1 MKIVIA
7 PDSFKETLSAFE
19 VASAIESSF
28 QNVFPEAEIIK
39 IPIADGGEGTVE
51 AIVRATDGSFEFS
64 EVEGPMG
71 NITSAKWGMLG
82 NSKTAVIEIA
92 EACGLHLVQ
101 ANKRNPMTASS
112 FGVGQLVVAAL
123 DKGAKKIIIGLG
135 GSATNDGGY
144 GFLRAIGVQFL
155 DSEGN
160 ELNGHFET
168 LSLLSD
174 INFNHIDTRIKNT
187 SFEIACDVDNPL
199 LGEKG
204 ASKVFAAQK
213 GASNKMI
220 EELESIMTNYYEII
234 SSQLGRQLNDR
245 PRFGAAGGL
254 GFGISA
260 FINSELKSG
269 INIVLEALNFNQYL
283 LDADLVITG
292 EGRIDSQ
299 SERGKAPIG
308 VIKYANQLN
317 CKVIVIAG
325 SVDDPKTFNQKFNVT
340 NSYGIVN
347 AKFSIEKAF
356 EDPYGCLKS
365 VSQKAAEDFKV
376 LVT

>member
-19 VASAIESSF
+19 VASTIESSF

-51 AIVRATDGSFEFS
+51 AMVRATDGSFEFS

-187 SFEIACDVDNPL
+187 SIEIACDVDSPL

-234 SSQLGRQLNDR
+234 SSQLGSQLNDR
-245 PRFGAAGGL
+245 PGFGAAGGL

-260 FINSELKSG
+260 CINSELKSG

>member
-19 VASAIESSF
+19 VASTIESSF

-51 AIVRATDGSFEFS
+51 AMVRATDGSFEFS

-187 SFEIACDVDNPL
+187 SIEIACDVDNPL

-234 SSQLGRQLNDR
+234 SSQLGSQLNDR
-245 PRFGAAGGL
+245 PGFGAAGGL

-292 EGRIDSQ
+292 EGRIESQ

>member
-19 VASAIESSF
+19 VASTIESSF

-51 AIVRATDGSFEFS
+51 AMVRATDGSFEFS

-187 SFEIACDVDNPL
+187 SIEIACDVDNPL

-220 EELESIMTNYYEII
+220 EELESIITNYYEII
-234 SSQLGRQLNDR
+234 SSQLGSQLNDR
-245 PRFGAAGGL
+245 PGFGAAGGL

>member
-51 AIVRATDGSFEFS
+51 AMVRATDGSFEFS

-187 SFEIACDVDNPL
+187 SIEIACDVDNPL

-234 SSQLGRQLNDR
+234 SSQLGSQLNDR
-245 PRFGAAGGL
+245 PGFGAAGGL

-340 NSYGIVN
+340 NSYGIIN

-356 EDPYGCLKS
+356 EEPYGCLKS

>member
-19 VASAIESSF
+19 VASTIESSF

-51 AIVRATDGSFEFS
+51 AMVRATDGSFEFS

-187 SFEIACDVDNPL
+187 SIEIACDVDNPL
-199 LGEKG
+199 LGDKG
-204 ASKVFAAQK
+204 ATRVFAAQK

-234 SSQLGRQLNDR
+234 SSQLGSQLNDR
-245 PRFGAAGGL
+245 PGFGAAGGL

>member
-19 VASAIESSF
+19 VASTIESSF

-51 AIVRATDGSFEFS
+51 AMVRATDGSFEFS

-123 DKGAKKIIIGLG
+123 DKGAKKSIIGLG

-187 SFEIACDVDNPL
+187 SIEIACDVDNPL

-234 SSQLGRQLNDR
+234 SSQLGSQLNDR
-245 PRFGAAGGL
+245 PGFGAAGGL

>member
-19 VASAIESSF
+19 VASTIESSF

-51 AIVRATDGSFEFS
+51 AMVRATDGSFEFS

-187 SFEIACDVDNPL
+187 SIEIACDVDNPL

-234 SSQLGRQLNDR
+234 SSQLGSQLNDR
-245 PRFGAAGGL
+245 PGFGAAGGL

-365 VSQKAAEDFKV
+365 VSQKAAEDYKV

>member
-19 VASAIESSF
+19 VASAIESGF

-39 IPIADGGEGTVE
+39 IPIADGGEGTVD
-51 AIVRATDGSFEFS
+51 AMVRATNGSFEFS

-71 NITSAKWGMLG
+71 ENTRAKWGMLG

-92 EACGLHLVQ
+92 EACGLHLVS
-101 ANKRNPMTASS
+101 ANKRNPMAASS
-112 FGVGQLVVAAL
+112 YGVGQLVIAAL

-135 GSATNDGGY
+135 GSSTNDGGY

-155 DSEGN
+155 DSKGN

-174 INFNHIDTRIKNT
+174 INLSHIDKRIMNT
-187 SFEIACDVDNPL
+187 SIEIACDVDNPL
-199 LGEKG
+199 LGHQG
-204 ASKVFAAQK
+204 ATRVFAAQK

-220 EELESIMTNYYEII
+220 EELESIMTHYYEVI
-234 SSQLGRQLNDR
+234 SGQLKSQARDQPG
-245 PRFGAAGGL
+245 FGAAGGL

-260 FINSELKSG
+260 FSNSELKSG
-269 INIVLEALNFNQYL
+269 ISIVLETLNFNQYL

-308 VIKYANQLN
+308 VIRYANQFN
-317 CKVIVIAG
+317 CRVFVIAG
-325 SVDDPKTFNQKFNVT
+325 SVDDPKVFNQKFNVT

-347 AKFSIEKAF
+347 EKFSIEKAF
-356 EDPYGCLKS
+356 EDPYGCLKN
-365 VSQKAAEDFKV
+365 VSQKAAEDFKA

>member
-19 VASAIESSF
+19 VASAIESGF

-39 IPIADGGEGTVE
+39 IPIADGGEGTVD
-51 AIVRATDGSFEFS
+51 AMVRATNGSFEFS

-71 NITSAKWGMLG
+71 ENTRAKWGMLG

-92 EACGLHLVQ
+92 EACGLHLVS
-101 ANKRNPMTASS
+101 ANKRNPMAASS
-112 FGVGQLVVAAL
+112 YGVGQLVIAAL

-135 GSATNDGGY
+135 GSSTNDGGY

-155 DSEGN
+155 DSKGN

-174 INFNHIDTRIKNT
+174 INLSHIDKRIMNT
-187 SFEIACDVDNPL
+187 SIEIACDVDNPL
-199 LGEKG
+199 LGHQG
-204 ASKVFAAQK
+204 ATRVFAAQK

-220 EELESIMTNYYEII
+220 EELESIMTHYYEVI
-234 SSQLGRQLNDR
+234 SGQLKSQARDQPG
-245 PRFGAAGGL
+245 FGAAGGL

-260 FINSELKSG
+260 FSNSELKSG
-269 INIVLEALNFNQYL
+269 ISIVLETLNFNQYL

-308 VIKYANQLN
+308 VISYANQLN
-317 CKVIVIAG
+317 CRVFIIAG
-325 SVDDPKTFNQKFNVT
+325 SVDDPKVFNQKFNVT

-347 AKFSIEKAF
+347 EKFSIEKAF
-356 EDPYGCLKS
+356 EDPYGCLKN
-365 VSQKAAEDFKV
+365 VSQKAAEDFKA

>member
-51 AIVRATDGSFEFS
+51 AMVRATDGSFEFS

-155 DSEGN
+155 DSQGN

-234 SSQLGRQLNDR
+234 SSQLGSQLNDR
-245 PRFGAAGGL
+245 PGFGAAGGL

>member
-51 AIVRATDGSFEFS
+51 AMVRATDGSFEFS

-112 FGVGQLVVAAL
+112 FGVGQLAVAAL

-234 SSQLGRQLNDR
+234 SSQLGSQLNDR
-245 PRFGAAGGL
+245 PGFGAAGGL

>member
-19 VASAIESSF
+19 VASTIESSF

-51 AIVRATDGSFEFS
+51 AMVRATDGSFEFS

-187 SFEIACDVDNPL
+187 SIEIACDVDNPL

-234 SSQLGRQLNDR
+234 SSQLGSQLNDR
-245 PRFGAAGGL
+245 PGFGAAGGL

-283 LDADLVITG
+283 LYADLVITG

>member
-19 VASAIESSF
+19 VASTIESSF

-51 AIVRATDGSFEFS
+51 AMVRATDGSFEFS

-82 NSKTAVIEIA
+82 SSKTAVIEIA

-187 SFEIACDVDNPL
+187 SIEIACDVDNPL

-234 SSQLGRQLNDR
+234 SSQLGSQLNDR
-245 PRFGAAGGL
+245 PGFGAAGGL

>member
-19 VASAIESSF
+19 VASTIESSF

-51 AIVRATDGSFEFS
+51 AMVRATDGSFEFS

-187 SFEIACDVDNPL
+187 SIEIACDVDNPL

-234 SSQLGRQLNDR
+234 SSQLGSQLNDR
-245 PRFGAAGGL
+245 PGFGAAGGL

-356 EDPYGCLKS
+356 EDPYECLKS

>member
-19 VASAIESSF
+19 VASTIESSF

-39 IPIADGGEGTVE
+39 IPIADGGEGTVD
-51 AIVRATDGSFEFS
+51 AMVSATNGSLMFS

-71 NITSAKWGMLG
+71 EITRAKWGMLG

-92 EACGLHLVQ
+92 EACGLHLVS
-101 ANKRNPMTASS
+101 ADKRNPMAASS
-112 FGVGQLVVAAL
+112 FGVGQLLIAAL
-123 DKGAKKIIIGLG
+123 DKGAEKIIIGLG
-135 GSATNDGGY
+135 GSATNDGGF

-155 DSEGN
+155 DSRGN
-160 ELNGHFET
+160 ELKGHFET
-168 LSLLSD
+168 ISLLSD
-174 INFNHIDTRIKNT
+174 IDLSHIDIRIKQT
-187 SFEIACDVDNPL
+187 SIEIACDVDNPL
-199 LGEKG
+199 LGDQG
-204 ASKVFAAQK
+204 ASAVFAAQK

-220 EELESIMTNYYEII
+220 EELESIMAHYYGII
-234 SSQLGRQLNDR
+234 SSKLNSQLLDQPG
-245 PRFGAAGGL
+245 FGAAGGL
-254 GFGISA
+254 GFGIKA
-260 FINSELKSG
+260 FLNSELKSG

-283 LDADLVITG
+283 MDADLVITG

-299 SERGKAPIG
+299 SVRGKAPIG
-308 VIKYANQLN
+308 VINYANQLN
-317 CKVIVIAG
+317 CRVFVIAG

-347 AKFSIEKAF
+347 EKFSIEKAF
-356 EDPYGCLKS
+356 EDPYGCLKN
-365 VSQKAAEDFKV
+365 VSQKAAEDFRV

>member
-19 VASAIESSF
+19 VASAIESGF

-39 IPIADGGEGTVE
+39 IPIADGGEGTVD
-51 AIVRATDGSFEFS
+51 AMVRATNGSFEFS

-71 NITSAKWGMLG
+71 DITRAKWGMLG
-82 NSKTAVIEIA
+82 KSKTAVIEIA
-92 EACGLHLVQ
+92 EACGLHLVS
-101 ANKRNPMTASS
+101 ANKRNPMAASS
-112 FGVGQLVVAAL
+112 YGVGQLVIAAL

-155 DSEGN
+155 DSKGN

-168 LSLLSD
+168 LNLLSD
-174 INFNHIDTRIKNT
+174 INLSHIDTRIKST
-187 SFEIACDVDNPL
+187 LIEIACDVDNPL
-199 LGEKG
+199 LGDQG
-204 ASKVFAAQK
+204 ATRVFAAQK
-213 GASNKMI
+213 GASNQMI
-220 EELESIMTNYYEII
+220 EDLESIMTHYYEII
-234 SSQLGRQLNDR
+234 SGQLKNQAHDQPG
-245 PRFGAAGGL
+245 FGAAGGL

-260 FINSELKSG
+260 FLNAELKSG
-269 INIVLEALNFNQYL
+269 ISIVLESLNFNQYL

-308 VIKYANQLN
+308 VINYANQLN
-317 CKVIVIAG
+317 RRVFVIAG
-325 SVDDPKTFNQKFNVT
+325 SVDDPKVFNQKFNVT

-347 AKFSIEKAF
+347 EKFSIERAF
-356 EDPYGCLKS
+356 EDPYGCLKNI
-365 VSQKAAEDFKV
+365 SQKAAEDFKA
-376 LVT
+376 LVA

>member
-51 AIVRATDGSFEFS
+51 AMVRATDGSFEFS

-187 SFEIACDVDNPL
+187 SIEIACDVDNPL

-234 SSQLGRQLNDR
+234 SSQLGSQLNDR
-245 PRFGAAGGL
+245 PGFGAAGGL

-269 INIVLEALNFNQYL
+269 INIVLDALNFNQYL

-292 EGRIDSQ
+292 EGQIDSQ

>member
-19 VASAIESSF
+19 VASAIESGF

-39 IPIADGGEGTVE
+39 IPIADGGEGTVD
-51 AIVRATDGSFEFS
+51 AMVRATNGSFEFS

-71 NITSAKWGMLG
+71 DITRAKWGMLG
-82 NSKTAVIEIA
+82 KSKTAVIEIA
-92 EACGLHLVQ
+92 EACGLHLVS
-101 ANKRNPMTASS
+101 ANKRNPMAASS
-112 FGVGQLVVAAL
+112 YGVGQLVIAAL

-155 DSEGN
+155 DSKGN

-168 LSLLSD
+168 LNLLSD
-174 INFNHIDTRIKNT
+174 INLSHIDTRIKST
-187 SFEIACDVDNPL
+187 LIEIACDVDNPL
-199 LGEKG
+199 LGDQG
-204 ASKVFAAQK
+204 ATRVFAAQK
-213 GASNKMI
+213 GASNQMI
-220 EELESIMTNYYEII
+220 EELESIMTHYYEII
-234 SSQLGRQLNDR
+234 SGQLKNQAHDQRG
-245 PRFGAAGGL
+245 FGAAGGL

-260 FINSELKSG
+260 FLNSELKSG
-269 INIVLEALNFNQYL
+269 ISLVLESLNFNQYL

-308 VIKYANQLN
+308 VINYANQLN
-317 CKVIVIAG
+317 RRVFVIAG
-325 SVDDPKTFNQKFNVT
+325 SVDDPKVFNQKFNVT

-347 AKFSIEKAF
+347 EKFSIERAF
-356 EDPYGCLKS
+356 EDPYGCLKNI
-365 VSQKAAEDFKV
+365 SQKAAEDFKA
-376 LVT
+376 LVA

>member
-19 VASAIESSF
+19 VASTIESSF

-51 AIVRATDGSFEFS
+51 AMVRATDGSFEFS

-187 SFEIACDVDNPL
+187 SIEIACDVDNPL

-234 SSQLGRQLNDR
+234 SSQLGSQLNDR
-245 PRFGAAGGL
+245 PGFGAAGGL

-325 SVDDPKTFNQKFNVT
+325 SVEDPKTFNQKFNVT

-347 AKFSIEKAF
+347 TKFSIEKAF

>member
-7 PDSFKETLSAFE
+7 PDSFKETLSASE

-28 QNVFPEAEIIK
+28 QNVFPDAEIIK
-39 IPIADGGEGTVE
+39 IPIADGGEGTVD
-51 AIVRATDGSFEFS
+51 AMVRATNGSFEFS

-71 NITSAKWGMLG
+71 EITKAKWGMLG

-101 ANKRNPMTASS
+101 ANKRNPMAASS
-112 FGVGQLVVAAL
+112 IGVGQLVIAAL

-135 GSATNDGGY
+135 GSATNDGGF
-144 GFLRAIGVQFL
+144 GFLRAIGVHFL
-155 DSEGN
+155 DSKGN

-168 LSLLSD
+168 LNLLSD
-174 INFNHIDTRIKNT
+174 INLSHIDTRIKNT
-187 SFEIACDVDNPL
+187 SIEVACDVDNPL
-199 LGEKG
+199 LGDQG
-204 ASKVFAAQK
+204 ASAVFASQK

-220 EELESIMTNYYEII
+220 EELESIMAHYYGIT
-234 SSQLGRQLNDR
+234 SSKLSIQLSDQPGY
-245 PRFGAAGGL
+245 GAAGGL
-254 GFGISA
+254 GFA
-260 FINSELKSG
+260 FKAFLNSELKSG
-269 INIVLEALNFNQYL
+269 INTVLETLNFNQYL

-299 SERGKAPIG
+299 SLRGKAPIG
-308 VIKYANQLN
+308 VINYANQLN
-317 CKVIVIAG
+317 CRVFVIAG

-340 NSYGIVN
+340 NSYSIVN
-347 AKFSIEKAF
+347 EKLSVEKAF
-356 EDPYGCLKS
+356 EDPYGCLKK
-365 VSQKAAEDFKV
+365 VSQKAAEDFRE

>member
-19 VASAIESSF
+19 VASTIESSF

-51 AIVRATDGSFEFS
+51 AMVRATDGSFEFS

-187 SFEIACDVDNPL
+187 SIEIACDVDSPL

-204 ASKVFAAQK
+204 ASKVFATQK

-234 SSQLGRQLNDR
+234 SSQLGSQLNDR
-245 PRFGAAGGL
+245 PGFGAAGGL

-269 INIVLEALNFNQYL
+269 INIVLEALNINQYL

>member
-19 VASAIESSF
+19 VASAIESGF

-39 IPIADGGEGTVE
+39 IPIADGGEGTVD
-51 AIVRATDGSFEFS
+51 AMVRATNGSFEFS

-71 NITSAKWGMLG
+71 DITRAKWGMLG
-82 NSKTAVIEIA
+82 KSKTAVIEIA
-92 EACGLHLVQ
+92 EACGLHLVS
-101 ANKRNPMTASS
+101 ANKRNPMAASS
-112 FGVGQLVVAAL
+112 YGVGQLVIAAL

-155 DSEGN
+155 DSKGN

-168 LSLLSD
+168 LNLLSD
-174 INFNHIDTRIKNT
+174 INLSHIDTRIKST
-187 SFEIACDVDNPL
+187 LIEIACDVDNPL
-199 LGEKG
+199 LGDQG
-204 ASKVFAAQK
+204 ATRVFAAQK
-213 GASNKMI
+213 GASNQMI
-220 EELESIMTNYYEII
+220 EELESIMTHYYEII
-234 SSQLGRQLNDR
+234 SGQLKNQAHDQPG
-245 PRFGAAGGL
+245 FGAAGGL

-260 FINSELKSG
+260 FLNSELKSG
-269 INIVLEALNFNQYL
+269 ISIVLESLNFNQYL

-308 VIKYANQLN
+308 VINYANQLN
-317 CKVIVIAG
+317 RRVFVIAG
-325 SVDDPKTFNQKFNVT
+325 SVDDPKVFNQKFNVT

-347 AKFSIEKAF
+347 EKFSIERAF
-356 EDPYGCLKS
+356 EDPYGCLKNI
-365 VSQKAAEDFKV
+365 SQKAAEDFKA
-376 LVT
+376 LVA

>member
-19 VASAIESSF
+19 VASTIESSF

-51 AIVRATDGSFEFS
+51 AMVRATDGSFEFS

-187 SFEIACDVDNPL
+187 SIEIACDVDNQL

-234 SSQLGRQLNDR
+234 SSQLGSQLNDR
-245 PRFGAAGGL
+245 PGFGAAGGL

>member
-19 VASAIESSF
+19 VASTIESSF

-51 AIVRATDGSFEFS
+51 AMVRATDGSFEFS

-234 SSQLGRQLNDR
+234 SSQLGNQLNDR
-245 PRFGAAGGL
+245 PGFGAAGGL

>member
-19 VASAIESSF
+19 VASAIESGF

-39 IPIADGGEGTVE
+39 IPIADGGEGTVD
-51 AIVRATDGSFEFS
+51 AMVRATNGSFEFS
-64 EVEGPMG
+64 EVEGPMVE
-71 NITSAKWGMLG
+71 NTRARWGMLG

-92 EACGLHLVQ
+92 EACGLHLVS
-101 ANKRNPMTASS
+101 ANKRNPMAASS
-112 FGVGQLVVAAL
+112 YGVGQLVIAAL

-144 GFLRAIGVQFL
+144 GFLKAIGVQFL
-155 DSEGN
+155 DSKGN

-174 INFNHIDTRIKNT
+174 INLSHIDNRIKNT
-187 SFEIACDVDNPL
+187 SIEIACDVDNLL
-199 LGEKG
+199 LGHQG
-204 ASKVFAAQK
+204 ATRVFAAQK

-220 EELESIMTNYYEII
+220 EELESIMTHYYEVI
-234 SSQLGRQLNDR
+234 SGQLKSQAHDQPG
-245 PRFGAAGGL
+245 FGAAGGL

-260 FINSELKSG
+260 FLNSELKSG
-269 INIVLEALNFNQYL
+269 ISIVLETLNFNQYL
-283 LDADLVITG
+283 LNADLVITG

-317 CKVIVIAG
+317 CRAFVIAG
-325 SVDDPKTFNQKFNVT
+325 SVDDPKVFNQKFNVT

-347 AKFSIEKAF
+347 EKFSIEKAF
-356 EDPYGCLKS
+356 EDPYGCLKN
-365 VSQKAAEDFKV
+365 VSQKAAEDFKA

>member
-19 VASAIESSF
+19 VASAIESGF

-39 IPIADGGEGTVE
+39 IPIADGGEGTVD
-51 AIVRATDGSFEFS
+51 AMVRATNGSFEFS

-71 NITSAKWGMLG
+71 DITRAKWGMLG
-82 NSKTAVIEIA
+82 KSKTAVIEIA
-92 EACGLHLVQ
+92 EACGLHLVS
-101 ANKRNPMTASS
+101 ANKRNPMAASS
-112 FGVGQLVVAAL
+112 YGVGQLVIAAL

-155 DSEGN
+155 DSKGN

-168 LSLLSD
+168 LNLLSD
-174 INFNHIDTRIKNT
+174 INLSHIDTRIKST
-187 SFEIACDVDNPL
+187 LIEIACDVDNPL
-199 LGEKG
+199 LGDQG
-204 ASKVFAAQK
+204 ATRVFAAQK
-213 GASNKMI
+213 GASNQMI
-220 EELESIMTNYYEII
+220 EELESIMTHYYEII
-234 SSQLGRQLNDR
+234 SGQLKNQAHDQPG
-245 PRFGAAGGL
+245 FGAAGGL

-260 FINSELKSG
+260 FLNAELKSG
-269 INIVLEALNFNQYL
+269 ISIVLESLNFNQYL

-308 VIKYANQLN
+308 VINYANQLN
-317 CKVIVIAG
+317 RRVFVIAG
-325 SVDDPKTFNQKFNVT
+325 SVDDPKVFNQKFNVT

-347 AKFSIEKAF
+347 EKFSIERAF
-356 EDPYGCLKS
+356 EDPYGCLKNI
-365 VSQKAAEDFKV
+365 SQKAAEDFKA
-376 LVT
+376 LVA

>member
-19 VASAIESSF
+19 VASAIESGF

-39 IPIADGGEGTVE
+39 IPIADGGEGTVD
-51 AIVRATDGSFEFS
+51 AMVRATNWSFEFS

-71 NITSAKWGMLG
+71 DITRAKWGMLG
-82 NSKTAVIEIA
+82 KSKTAVIEIA
-92 EACGLHLVQ
+92 EACGLHLVS
-101 ANKRNPMTASS
+101 ANKRNPMAASS
-112 FGVGQLVVAAL
+112 YGVGQLVIAAL

-155 DSEGN
+155 DSKGN

-168 LSLLSD
+168 LNLLSD
-174 INFNHIDTRIKNT
+174 INLSHIDTRIKST
-187 SFEIACDVDNPL
+187 LIEIACDVDNPL
-199 LGEKG
+199 LGDQG
-204 ASKVFAAQK
+204 ATRVFAAQK
-213 GASNKMI
+213 GASNQMI
-220 EELESIMTNYYEII
+220 EELESIMTHYYEII
-234 SSQLGRQLNDR
+234 SGQLKNQAHDQPG
-245 PRFGAAGGL
+245 FGAAGGL

-260 FINSELKSG
+260 FFNSELKSG
-269 INIVLEALNFNQYL
+269 ISIVLESLNFNQYL

-308 VIKYANQLN
+308 VINYANQLN
-317 CKVIVIAG
+317 RRVFVIAG
-325 SVDDPKTFNQKFNVT
+325 SVDDPKVFNQKFNVT

-347 AKFSIEKAF
+347 EKFSIERAF
-356 EDPYGCLKS
+356 EDPYGCLKNI
-365 VSQKAAEDFKV
+365 SQKAAEDFKA
-376 LVT
+376 LVA

>member
-51 AIVRATDGSFEFS
+51 AMVRATDGSFEFS

-71 NITSAKWGMLG
+71 SIISAKWGMLG

-101 ANKRNPMTASS
+101 ANKRNPMAASS
-112 FGVGQLVVAAL
+112 FGVGQLVIAAM

-174 INFNHIDTRIKNT
+174 INFSHIDTRIKST
-187 SFEIACDVDNPL
+187 SIEIACDVDNPL

-213 GASNKMI
+213 GASSKMI
-220 EELESIMTNYYEII
+220 KELELIMTHYYRII
-234 SSQLGRQLNDR
+234 STQSVSQLHDR
-245 PRFGAAGGL
+245 PGFGAAGGL

-260 FINSELKSG
+260 LTNSELKSG

-283 LDADLVITG
+283 SDADLVITG

-308 VIKYANQLN
+308 VINYANQLN
-317 CKVIVIAG
+317 CRVFVIAG
-325 SVDDPKTFNQKFNVT
+325 SVDDQKTFNQKFNVT

-347 AKFSIEKAF
+347 EKFSIEKAF

>member
-19 VASAIESSF
+19 VASAIESGF

-39 IPIADGGEGTVE
+39 IPIADGGEGTVD
-51 AIVRATDGSFEFS
+51 AMVRATNGSFEFS

-71 NITSAKWGMLG
+71 DITRAKWGMLG
-82 NSKTAVIEIA
+82 KSKTAVIEIA
-92 EACGLHLVQ
+92 EACGLHLVS
-101 ANKRNPMTASS
+101 ANKRNPMAASS
-112 FGVGQLVVAAL
+112 YGVGQLVIAAL

-155 DSEGN
+155 DSKGN

-168 LSLLSD
+168 LNLLSD
-174 INFNHIDTRIKNT
+174 INLSHIDARIKT
-187 SFEIACDVDNPL
+187 TLIEIACDVDNPL
-199 LGEKG
+199 LGDQG
-204 ASKVFAAQK
+204 ATRVFAAQK
-213 GASNKMI
+213 GASNQMI
-220 EELESIMTNYYEII
+220 EELESIMTHYYEII
-234 SSQLGRQLNDR
+234 SGQLKNQAHDQPG
-245 PRFGAAGGL
+245 FGAAGGL

-260 FINSELKSG
+260 FLNSELKSG
-269 INIVLEALNFNQYL
+269 ISIVLESLNFNQYL

-308 VIKYANQLN
+308 VINYANQLN
-317 CKVIVIAG
+317 RRVFVIAG
-325 SVDDPKTFNQKFNVT
+325 SVDDPKVFNQKFNVT

-347 AKFSIEKAF
+347 EKFSIERAF
-356 EDPYGCLKS
+356 EDPYGCLKNI
-365 VSQKAAEDFKV
+365 SQKAAEDFKA
-376 LVT
+376 LVA

>member
-19 VASAIESSF
+19 VASAIESGF

-39 IPIADGGEGTVE
+39 IPIADGGEGTVD
-51 AIVRATDGSFEFS
+51 AMVRATNGSFEFS

-71 NITSAKWGMLG
+71 DITRAKWGMLG
-82 NSKTAVIEIA
+82 KSKTAVIEIA
-92 EACGLHLVQ
+92 EACGLHLVS
-101 ANKRNPMTASS
+101 ANKRNPMAASS
-112 FGVGQLVVAAL
+112 YGVGQLVIAAL

-155 DSEGN
+155 DSKGN

-168 LSLLSD
+168 LNLLSD
-174 INFNHIDTRIKNT
+174 INLSHIDTRINT
-187 SFEIACDVDNPL
+187 TLIEIACDVDNPL
-199 LGEKG
+199 LGDQG
-204 ASKVFAAQK
+204 ATRVFAAQK
-213 GASNKMI
+213 GASNQMI
-220 EELESIMTNYYEII
+220 EELESTMTHYYEII
-234 SSQLGRQLNDR
+234 SGQLKNQAHDQPG
-245 PRFGAAGGL
+245 FGAAGGL

-260 FINSELKSG
+260 FLNSELKSG
-269 INIVLEALNFNQYL
+269 ISIVLESLNFNQYL

-292 EGRIDSQ
+292 AGRIDSQ

-308 VIKYANQLN
+308 VINYANQLN
-317 CKVIVIAG
+317 RRVFVIAG
-325 SVDDPKTFNQKFNVT
+325 SVDDPKVFNQKFNVT

-347 AKFSIEKAF
+347 EKFSIERAF
-356 EDPYGCLKS
+356 EDPYGCLKNI
-365 VSQKAAEDFKV
+365 SQKAAEDFKA
-376 LVT
+376 LVA

>member
-19 VASAIESSF
+19 VASTIESSF

-51 AIVRATDGSFEFS
+51 AMVRATDGSFEFS

-187 SFEIACDVDNPL
+187 SIEIACDVDNPL

>member
-19 VASAIESSF
+19 VASAIESGF

-39 IPIADGGEGTVE
+39 IPIADGGEGTVD
-51 AIVRATDGSFEFS
+51 AMVRATNGSFEFS

-71 NITSAKWGMLG
+71 DITRAKWGMLG
-82 NSKTAVIEIA
+82 KSKTAVIEIA
-92 EACGLHLVQ
+92 EACGLHLVS
-101 ANKRNPMTASS
+101 ANKRNPMAASS
-112 FGVGQLVVAAL
+112 YGVGQLVIAAL

-155 DSEGN
+155 DSKGN

-168 LSLLSD
+168 LNLLSD
-174 INFNHIDTRIKNT
+174 INLSHIDTRIKST
-187 SFEIACDVDNPL
+187 LIEIACDVDNPL
-199 LGEKG
+199 LGDQG
-204 ASKVFAAQK
+204 ATRVFAAQK
-213 GASNKMI
+213 GASNQMI
-220 EELESIMTNYYEII
+220 EELESIMTHYYEII
-234 SSQLGRQLNDR
+234 SGQLKNQAHDQPG
-245 PRFGAAGGL
+245 FGAAGGL

-260 FINSELKSG
+260 FLNSELKSG
-269 INIVLEALNFNQYL
+269 ISVVLESLNFNQYL

-308 VIKYANQLN
+308 VINYANQLN
-317 CKVIVIAG
+317 RRVFVIAG
-325 SVDDPKTFNQKFNVT
+325 SVDDPKVFNQKFNVT

-347 AKFSIEKAF
+347 EKFSIERAF
-356 EDPYGCLKS
+356 EDPYGCLKNI
-365 VSQKAAEDFKV
+365 SQKAAEDFKA
-376 LVT
+376 LVA

>member
-19 VASAIESSF
+19 VASAIESGF

-39 IPIADGGEGTVE
+39 IPIADGGEGTVD
-51 AIVRATDGSFEFS
+51 AMVRSTNGSFEFS

-71 NITSAKWGMLG
+71 DNTRAKWGMLG

-92 EACGLHLVQ
+92 EACGLHLVS
-101 ANKRNPMTASS
+101 ANKRNPMAASS
-112 FGVGQLVVAAL
+112 YGVGQLVIAAL

-155 DSEGN
+155 DSKGN

-174 INFNHIDTRIKNT
+174 INLSHIDKRIMNT
-187 SFEIACDVDNPL
+187 SIEIACDVDNPL
-199 LGEKG
+199 LGHQG
-204 ASKVFAAQK
+204 ATRVFAAQK

-220 EELESIMTNYYEII
+220 EELESIMTHYYEVI
-234 SSQLGRQLNDR
+234 SGQFKSQARDQPG
-245 PRFGAAGGL
+245 FGAAGGL

-260 FINSELKSG
+260 FSNSELKSG
-269 INIVLEALNFNQYL
+269 ISIVLETLNFNQYL

-308 VIKYANQLN
+308 VINCANQLN
-317 CKVIVIAG
+317 CRVLVIAG
-325 SVDDPKTFNQKFNVT
+325 SVDDPKVFNQKFNVT

-347 AKFSIEKAF
+347 EKFSIEKAF
-356 EDPYGCLKS
+356 EDPYGCLKN
-365 VSQKAAEDFKV
+365 VSQKAAEDFKA
-376 LVT
+376 LIT

>member
-19 VASAIESSF
+19 VASTIESSF

-51 AIVRATDGSFEFS
+51 AMVRATDGSFEFS

-155 DSEGN
+155 ASEGN

-187 SFEIACDVDNPL
+187 SIEIACDVDNPL

-234 SSQLGRQLNDR
+234 SSQLGSQLNDR
-245 PRFGAAGGL
+245 PGFGAAGGL

>member
-19 VASAIESSF
+19 VASAIESGF

-39 IPIADGGEGTVE
+39 IPIADGGEGTVD
-51 AIVRATDGSFEFS
+51 AMVRATNGSFEFS
-64 EVEGPMG
+64 EVEGPLG
-71 NITSAKWGMLG
+71 DITRAKWGMLG
-82 NSKTAVIEIA
+82 KSKTAVIEIA
-92 EACGLHLVQ
+92 EACGLHLVS
-101 ANKRNPMTASS
+101 ANKRNPMAASS
-112 FGVGQLVVAAL
+112 YGVGQLVIAAL

-155 DSEGN
+155 DSKGN

-168 LSLLSD
+168 LNLLSD
-174 INFNHIDTRIKNT
+174 FNLGHIDTRIKST
-187 SFEIACDVDNPL
+187 LIEIACDVDNPL
-199 LGEKG
+199 LGDQG
-204 ASKVFAAQK
+204 ATRVFAAQK
-213 GASNKMI
+213 GASNQMI
-220 EELESIMTNYYEII
+220 EELESIMTHYYEII
-234 SSQLGRQLNDR
+234 SGQLKNQAHDQPG
-245 PRFGAAGGL
+245 FGAAGGL

-260 FINSELKSG
+260 FLNSELKSG
-269 INIVLEALNFNQYL
+269 ISIVLESLNFNQYL

-308 VIKYANQLN
+308 VINYANQLN
-317 CKVIVIAG
+317 RRVFVIAG
-325 SVDDPKTFNQKFNVT
+325 SVDDPKVFNQKFNVT

-347 AKFSIEKAF
+347 EKFSIERAF
-356 EDPYGCLKS
+356 EDPYGCLKNI
-365 VSQKAAEDFKV
+365 SQKAAEDFKA
-376 LVT
+376 LVA